1 MRFTVLLNDNLRI
14 AIYKPRGFH
23 VHRHETHGAKTPR
36 EKICLYQVRDFV
48 GHHVY
53 PVHRLD
59 AGTSGVL
66 LFAKNSEEA
75 HRLSQQF
82 EQGLVQ
88 KTYHAIVRGWPE
100 NEGTIDI
107 PLDEKPSL
115 TRFQKIAQTELEL
128 NRRYSLLRLY
138 PENGR
143 YHQIRRHL
151 NRISHPIVGDAQHG
165 DSRHNTYFR
174 EKTGISGLCLR
185 AAKLEFTDEK
195 SQPLVIEAGLDERW
209 KNLLR
214 LFSLDTFE

>member
-1 MRFTVLLNDNLRI
+1 MNFQILANDPLRI

-48 GHHVY
+48 GSHVY
-53 PVHRLD
+53 PAHRLD

-66 LFAKNSEEA
+66 LFAKSPEEA
-75 HRLSQQF
+75 ARLSRQF
-82 EQGLVQ
+82 EQGLVR
-88 KTYHAIVRGWPE
+88 KTYLAVVRGWPE
-100 NEGTIDI
+100 NSGIIDL
-107 PLDEKPSL
+107 PLDEKPSV
-115 TRFQKIAQTELEL
+115 TRFQKIAQTELEP
-128 NRRYSLLRLY
+128 NRRYSLLHLY

-174 EKTGISGLCLR
+174 EKTGIAGLCLH
-185 AAKLEFTDEK
+185 ASQLEITDEK
-195 SQPLVIEAGLDERW
+195 DQPMIIEASPDERW
-209 KNLLR
+209 KSLLR
-214 LFSLDTFE
+214 LFSLDTFK